1 MSNSSRSEGTVG
13 VVEPDGQR
21 KAHRIVVLSG
31 PSGSGKSTIVNRL
44 VERAPV
50 KLVKAISATTRKPRA
65 GEKDGEDYY
74 FLAPAE
80 FERRR
85 LAGEFLEYA
94 EVFGS
99 GSWYGTL
106 KDELHRAEKAGGWA
120 LLEIDVEGA
129 KNVAQAYPEAVTI
142 FLTAANDHD
151 YEQRLR
157 RRGTETE
164 EALQRRLAI
173 ARKELAASGFYKYR
187 VVNDQLDRAVDEIA
201 DILVAREKA
210 LNVG

>member
-1 MSNSSRSEGTVG
+1 MG
-13 VVEPDGQR
+13 VADVTKADGRGGKQ
-21 KAHRIVVLSG
+21 HRIVVLSG

-44 VERAPV
+44 VALAPV

-65 GEKDGEDYY
+65 GEKEGEDYY
-74 FLAPAE
+74 FLSPAE
-80 FERRR
+80 FERKR

-106 KDELHRAEKAGGWA
+106 KGELERAEKAGGWA

-129 KNVAQAYPEAVTI
+129 RNVARAYPETVTI
-142 FLTAANDHD
+142 FLTAANDQD

-164 EALQRRLAI
+164 EALQRRLTI
-173 ARKELAASGFYKYR
+173 ARKELAEADFYRHR
-187 VVNDQLDRAVDEIA
+187 VVNDDLDRAVHEIA
-201 DILVAREKA
+201 DILIARENE

>member
-1 MSNSSRSEGTVG
+1 MAEAT
-13 VVEPDGQR
+13 
-21 KAHRIVVLSG
+21 KLHRIVVLSG

-65 GEKDGEDYY
+65 GEKDGKDYY
-74 FLAPAE
+74 FLAPAD

-85 LAGEFLEYA
+85 QAGEFLEYA

-106 KDELHRAEKAGGWA
+106 KGELLRAEQAGAWA

-142 FLTAANDHD
+142 FLTAANDRD

-164 EALQRRLAI
+164 EAVQRRLAT
-173 ARKELAASGFYKYR
+173 ARKELAESSFYRYR

-201 DILVAREKA
+201 HILIARENE
-210 LNVG
+210 LNAG

>member
-1 MSNSSRSEGTVG
+1 LTDAGEGAK
-13 VVEPDGQR
+13 PR
-21 KAHRIVVLSG
+21 RIVVLSG

-50 KLVKAISATTRKPRA
+50 KLVKAISATTRKPRT
-65 GEKDGEDYY
+65 GEKDGKDYY
-74 FLAPAE
+74 FLAPAD

-85 LAGEFLEYA
+85 QAGEFLEYA

-106 KDELHRAEKAGGWA
+106 KGELLRAEQAGAWA

-164 EALQRRLAI
+164 EAIQRRLAI
-173 ARKELAASGFYKYR
+173 ARKELATSGFYKYR
-187 VVNDQLDRAVDEIA
+187 VVNDQLDRAVNEIA
-201 DILVAREKA
+201 DILIAREKA